1 MRTEVKPIDETYTIR
16 GEKVDVVTSAR
27 FNVDSGE
34 QVFDEK
40 LDNQAILSAFDKYRG
55 NHGII
60 SPERIKKV
68 RHSFGLSQRDFATL
82 LGWSATTIATYETGS
97 LPSVAN
103 NKILLALETDPDV
116 AQPLYDTSREAMT
129 ERGKAAFE
137 ENVGTSGVEQ
147 SKKFIEKGINALFT
161 DINYSEFSGYSAFD
175 LKKFSNMVLYFVI
188 NVPELTKTKLNKLLF
203 YTDFTHFARNTVS
216 ISGVSY
222 ARLPHGP
229 VPDRYSLLY
238 GAMESANLIV
248 EKEISAGQYDWS
260 YYAPNADFNATLFSN
275 EELAVMHDTLERFKD
290 MTAKS
295 IAAFSHKEE
304 AWIDNENSK
313 LISYDYANS
322 LTILNKG

>member
-1 MRTEVKPIDETYTIR
+1 MRTEVKSVDETYTIR

-27 FNVDSGE
+27 FDVDSGE

-40 LDNQAILSAFDKYRG
+40 LDNQAILSAFDEYRRK
-55 NHGII
+55 HGII
-60 SPERIKKV
+60 SPERIKRV

-116 AQPLYDTSREAMT
+116 AQPLYDTSKEAMT

-137 ENVGTSGVEQ
+137 ENVGISGVEQ

-161 DINYSEFSGYSAFD
+161 DINYSEFSGYNAFD

-188 NVPELTKTKLNKLLF
+188 NVPELTKTKLNKMLF
-203 YTDFTHFARNTVS
+203 YADFTHFARNTVS

-229 VPDRYSLLY
+229 VPDQYSLLY
-238 GAMESANLIV
+238 GSMESAKLIV
-248 EKEISAGQYDWS
+248 EKEISVGQYDWS
-260 YYAPNADFNATLFSN
+260 YYASNADFNAELFSK
-275 EELAVMHDTLERFKD
+275 EELAVMHATLKRFKG

-295 IAAFSHKEE
+295 IAVFSHKEE
-304 AWIDNENSK
+304 AWIDNENAE

-322 LTILNKG
+322 LTILNEG